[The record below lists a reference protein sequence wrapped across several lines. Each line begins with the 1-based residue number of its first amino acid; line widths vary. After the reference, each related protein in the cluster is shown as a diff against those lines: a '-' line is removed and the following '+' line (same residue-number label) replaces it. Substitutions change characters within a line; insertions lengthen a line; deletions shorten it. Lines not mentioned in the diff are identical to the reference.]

1 MASSWIHSYTVEE
14 PPVQS
19 TTNRPIWQLDADSDA
34 PAGELCRAPFDP
46 DRLGNPER
54 TPPTPATIAGELSW
68 SVATASW
75 SAEASDNAD
84 SAFDGTLGVRW
95 AGAWNTETQK
105 AVSVQS
111 VLATALHDAAARLW
125 GGWGGEPSSSV
136 AVPRRLRFRPP
147 PPGPHQ
153 EGITST
159 TIPFK
164 YSVSGMV
171 GKIGWS
177 ARWVCTSTCRT
188 VRFASTDARHSI
200 SKNSGRPTW
209 CEQV

>member
-1 MASSWIHSYTVEE
+1 MGKGTGGNDKENACSKYEDSAEERILASSWIHSYTVEE

-84 SAFDGTLGVRW
+84 SAFDGTLGFGRGVEHRNSEGGV
-95 AGAWNTETQK
+95 GAK
-105 AVSVQS
+105 RAC
-111 VLATALHDAAARLW
+111 H
-125 GGWGGEPSSSV
+125 
-136 AVPRRLRFRPP
+136 
-147 PPGPHQ
+147 
-153 EGITST
+153 
-159 TIPFK
+159 
-164 YSVSGMV
+164 
-171 GKIGWS
+171 
-177 ARWVCTSTCRT
+177 RT
-188 VRFASTDARHSI
+188 
-200 SKNSGRPTW
+200 P
-209 CEQV
+209 